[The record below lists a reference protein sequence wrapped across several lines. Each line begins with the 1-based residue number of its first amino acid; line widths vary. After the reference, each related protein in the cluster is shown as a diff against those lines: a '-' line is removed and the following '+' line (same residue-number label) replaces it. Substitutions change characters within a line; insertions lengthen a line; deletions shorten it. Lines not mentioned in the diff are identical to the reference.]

1 MKDSTILSL
10 VGVAVIM
17 LVIGTGLGSVAFPTT
32 RTETSTETITSPITL
47 ISSVTLNEIQ
57 TVTQNLSSQSHT
69 ATTVTSTMMAV
80 GTCTVA
86 TAFEGTRNQ
95 SSSSYYVQV
104 NYAGQWNSAI
114 QGFSSFNES
123 LDTLTVNQCL
133 PSGGNVTFA
142 IQNWNPGGESYLC
155 AWADKFDS
163 SNGTLTVSVSYGAA
177 TYSYSTSEPYGSVT
191 TCLGVTPTISA

>member
-1 MKDSTILSL
+1 MKSSTILSL
-10 VGVAVIM
+10 LGVAFIM
-17 LVIGTGLGSVAFPTT
+17 LVIGTALGSAFFPMIT
-32 RTETSTETITSPITL
+32 TETSTETIASTITL
-47 ISSVTLNEIQ
+47 ISPVTINEIH
-57 TVTQNLSSQSHT
+57 TLTQNLTSQSHT
-69 ATTVTSTMMAV
+69 AITVTSTIMAV

-86 TAFEGTRNQ
+86 SAYEGTRNQ
-95 SSSSYYVQV
+95 SAGAYYVQV

-142 IQNWNPGGESYLC
+142 IQNWNPSGESYLC

-177 TYSYSTSEPYGSVT
+177 THSYSTSVPYGSVT
-191 TCLGVTPTISA
+191 TCLGVTPATSA